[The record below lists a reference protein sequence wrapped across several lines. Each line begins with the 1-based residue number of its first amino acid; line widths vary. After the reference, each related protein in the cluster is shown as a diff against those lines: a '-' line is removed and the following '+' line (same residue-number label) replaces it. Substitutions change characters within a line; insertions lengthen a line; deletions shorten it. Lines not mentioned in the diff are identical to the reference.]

1 MLRSFRQCFNFN
13 PHVLPPKANKF
24 PLAKTH
30 KKHKNS
36 NPGFR
41 LEKRFDPKKIS
52 GYLQKKLSILSTRG
66 LEPSRIHYDKI
77 KILEVSIALEQFPM
91 F

>member
-1 MLRSFRQCFNFN
+1 MSFRQHLKFN

-24 PLAKTH
+24 PLAEAH

-36 NPGFR
+36 NPGSQ
-41 LEKRFDPKKIS
+41 LEKRFNPKKIS

-77 KILEVSIALEQFPM
+77 KILEVSITLEQFTM

>member
-13 PHVLPPKANKF
+13 PHVLPTKANNF

-36 NPGFR
+36 NPGFL
-41 LEKRFDPKKIS
+41 LEKRFNPKKIS
-52 GYLQKKLSILSTRG
+52 GYLQKELSILSTRG

-77 KILEVSIALEQFPM
+77 KILEASITLEQFTM